1 MGCLPSCRRASPLN
15 FSSKNSELV
24 TWYLQLTHQN
34 QFKPVPFFQEK
45 ARVEI
50 LSMALGNSDAE
61 VNSWFYHHVG
71 KQWQWHDR
79 ADWTSSQ
86 WNDYVQTSDVIT
98 GVGYLAQDEIGY
110 FELQR
115 QNHGAD
121 VELVYFGLLPESV
134 GEGLGA
140 GLLTAAIECAWSLKP
155 ERVWVHTCNKDHP
168 HALRNYQSRG
178 FEIYKTETST
188 QA

>member
-1 MGCLPSCRRASPLN
+1 MN
-15 FSSKNSELV
+15 SSSEKTELI
-24 TWYLQLTHQN
+24 TWYLELTQEN

-50 LSMALGNSDAE
+50 LSTELGNANSE

-71 KQWQWHDR
+71 KKWQWHDR
-79 ADWTSSQ
+79 ANWTGSQ

-110 FELQR
+110 FELER

-121 VELVYFGLLPESV
+121 VELVYFGLLPEFV
-134 GEGLGA
+134 GGGLGA
-140 GLLTAAIECAWSLKP
+140 GLLTAAIESAWALKP
-155 ERVWVHTCNKDHP
+155 KRVWVHTCNQDHP
-168 HALRNYQSRG
+168 YALRNYQSRG
-178 FEIYKTETST
+178 FEIYKTEKST